1 MYSSPQGSYIALE
14 LKGHYYTNSGG
25 MLTMLSAAA
34 FRDGLVISCLLAG

>member
-14 LKGHYYTNSGG
+14 LKGHYYVNSGG
-25 MLTMLSAAA
+25 MLSAAA